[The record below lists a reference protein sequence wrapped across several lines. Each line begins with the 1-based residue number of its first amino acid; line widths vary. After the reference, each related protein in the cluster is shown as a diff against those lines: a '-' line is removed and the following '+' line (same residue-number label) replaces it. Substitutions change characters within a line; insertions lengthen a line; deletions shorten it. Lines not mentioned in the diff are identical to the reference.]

1 MPKVAIEELI
11 NKINSRD
18 ADKGFE
24 GSSYVFDRGADDIE
38 AKPDDAKQY
47 LRMTLTSETPIEDW
61 FGYLILDHSPG
72 AIVTSRLDQKSCS
85 WRDGHWGDQVGFIE
99 DYTINQNRKLEV
111 GVMHSPHN
119 PRAVILYKDYR
130 DKYRK
135 NTSAR
140 FIVRELK
147 LDKTIDEVDYYR
159 ALKWELI
166 HGAAVPDG
174 ADENVGV
181 DRSLNKKNI
190 YQLNNRSNTMDP
202 ITNPQE
208 PTPVPTPAPVVDRSA
223 VIAEEKKKEA
233 MILKDRAKKDL
244 KPEHAALLDRTFE
257 ANGPDAAVNAISIFD
272 MVRSNESEFKDTPNV
287 DLWKLAETMVK
298 NGTRSEKMGD
308 HITDLLCERQQ
319 KSVAKSFEGMDKK
332 DFSGLSITRAI
343 QSLLPNF
350 DSSKVDRDLKI
361 IREYCEANNISPVG
375 PNGGMILPLEL
386 VRMKDRTLVT
396 STPTSAGNL
405 VPTNLLA
412 SEFIPFNRNL
422 SLADRLGVRNLPNLV
437 GNQAVPTQ
445 TGAASGSWM
454 TDEVTGPNASD
465 LTTGQKTLQPKTYM
479 VGAAFSRL
487 SALNTNPAIEQITI
501 DDVLAVANLGKDKAL
516 FHGTGTEQP
525 LGLENLPLI
534 GLGTAVPTPTF
545 AQAVAME
552 TSVKQ
557 NNLGSNGNFGYA
569 TTPGIA
575 AYWKTNLKSA
585 GVAGYIMENN
595 LVNGYKVED
604 SNQITTGFTF
614 FGAWNQAVT
623 GEWGGGIELVI
634 DPYTGK
640 GTVINVYAY
649 LTVDV
654 MFRYAKAFAMYKAS

>member
-1 MPKVAIEELI
+1 MLRIAIEELI

-18 ADKGFE
+18 AEKGFE
-24 GSSYVFDRGADDIE
+24 GSSYVFDRGAEDINMQ
-38 AKPDDAKQY
+38 PDDAKQY

-85 WRDGHWGDQVGFIE
+85 WRDGHWGDQVGYIE
-99 DYTINQNRKLEV
+99 DYLINSNRKLEV

-140 FIVRELK
+140 FIIRELK
-147 LDKTIDEVDYYR
+147 LEKTIDEVDFYR
-159 ALKWELI
+159 AMKWELI

-181 DRSLNKKNI
+181 DRSLKTKNI
-190 YQLNNRSNTMDP
+190 YQLNNRSNTM
-202 ITNPQE
+202 
-208 PTPVPTPAPVVDRSA
+208 TPEEIAAKEKADRELA
-223 VIAEEKKKEA
+223 EKAAKDRELQIAKERTIEVNA
-233 MILKDRAKKDL
+233 IKDRAKKTL
-244 KPEHAALLDRTFE
+244 SPELAQLLDRVQE
-257 ANGPDAAVNAISIFD
+257 SKGNDAVVDAISTLD
-272 MVRSNESEFKDTPNV
+272 MARSYQDEFKAEKI
-287 DLWKLAETMVK
+287 DLMKLAEDFVK
-298 NGTRSEKMGD
+298 IGSRSEKFGD
-308 HITDLLCERQQ
+308 HITNLLAERQQ
-319 KSVAKSFEGMDKK
+319 KSVTKSFDGMDKK
-332 DFSGLSITRAI
+332 DYNNLSISRAI
-343 QSLLPNF
+343 QSLIPGF

-361 IREYCEANNISPVG
+361 IREYCEANGINPVG
-375 PNGGMILPLEL
+375 PNGGLVLPLEL

-396 STPTSAGNL
+396 SSATSAGNL
-405 VPTNLLA
+405 VPTNHLA
-412 SEFIPFNRNL
+412 SEFIPLNRNL
-422 SLADRLGVRNLPNLV
+422 SLAEKLGVRNLPNLV

-445 TGAASGSWM
+445 TGAASGAWQ
-454 TDEVTGPNASD
+454 TDEVTGPSASD

-487 SALNTNPAIEQITI
+487 AALNTNPAIEQITV

-552 TSVKQ
+552 TSVKN
-557 NNLGSNGNFGYA
+557 NNLGSNGNFAYA

-595 LVNGYKVED
+595 LVNG
-604 SNQITTGFTF
+604 
-614 FGAWNQAVT
+614 
-623 GEWGGGIELVI
+623 
-634 DPYTGK
+634 
-640 GTVINVYAY
+640 
-649 LTVDV
+649 
-654 MFRYAKAFAMYKAS
+654 